1 VDSLL
6 IQLAQLYA
14 QIGAHKR
21 RTGVIGPRK
30 FIQRLKT
37 ENVLFSGFNQ
47 QDAHEFLIYLLNAIS
62 ENMERDARKEQKEDS
77 KDPIKTL
84 VHEYFEGVLTNE
96 TKCMMCET
104 ITSKDESFM
113 DLSVDVEQ
121 NSSLTACLNNFSRI
135 ETLSRQ
141 NKFWCEQCHSLQE
154 AQKRLRIKSPPR
166 VLVVQLKRFKFL
178 EEIERYT
185 KLNYRVAF
193 PLDLKQSGVHYRLG
207 AVIIHLGAGPNQGHY
222 IAVVRTAAHWLLF
235 DDEHV
240 IDATAFNC
248 APILE
253 SLGDQRPVDIP
264 VLTPGT
270 RARDPA
276 KGGLLDS
283 VRDDYLRS
291 NSPQKNSQS
300 EISRSGSL
308 LASKA
313 N

>member
-1 VDSLL
+1 
-6 IQLAQLYA
+6 
-14 QIGAHKR
+14 
-21 RTGVIGPRK
+21 
-30 FIQRLKT
+30 
-37 ENVLFSGFNQ
+37 
-47 QDAHEFLIYLLNAIS
+47 
-62 ENMERDARKEQKEDS
+62 
-77 KDPIKTL
+77 
-84 VHEYFEGVLTNE
+84 
-96 TKCMMCET
+96 
-104 ITSKDESFM
+104 M

-240 IDATAFNC
+240 HKMEESQLSSIFGSPYESSSQTGYILFYERHDEHMIDATAFNC

>member
-1 VDSLL
+1 ML
-6 IQLAQLYA
+6 I
-14 QIGAHKR
+14 
-21 RTGVIGPRK
+21 
-30 FIQRLKT
+30 
-37 ENVLFSGFNQ
+37 
-47 QDAHEFLIYLLNAIS
+47 AIL
-62 ENMERDARKEQKEDS
+62 
-77 KDPIKTL
+77 DPIKTL

-240 IDATAFNC
+240 HKMEESQLSSIFGSPYESSSQTGYILFYERHDEHVIDATAFNC
-248 APILE
+248 APIVE